1 MKQGS
6 KTRAI
11 FERIIAKTKLFCLY
25 AYACF
30 IENGSSCWKPCD
42 DVCST
47 KSSTSIWEVGS
58 QSHKAVYGKTR
69 GSNPERTEKDF
80 GFFGE
85 RKGD

>member
-1 MKQGS
+1 MPM
-6 KTRAI
+6 RALL
-11 FERIIAKTKLFCLY
+11 KMVVLVG
-25 AYACF
+25 
-30 IENGSSCWKPCD
+30 NSCD